1 MSYKQILNDIKNNDL
16 KRVYLIYGKEN
27 YLIDWIINEIKE
39 KYIDKNFES
48 LNYVH
53 LDGKEV
59 GVDSIVNACE
69 TLPFMSD
76 KKIVIIENL
85 VFLTGGKLNDKE
97 DEQRLNEYISKV
109 SNFTCL
115 IFVVREEKIDNRKK
129 LVKNIK
135 KVGQVIELSKIK
147 GEDLARWVS
156 KTFSKYN
163 KKITQKD
170 IMYFIENTGYLEYS
184 SNKTLYDLENEIIK
198 TCNYLGCREQVKTE
212 DIDKVLVRSLENN
225 IFKLVDSVGQKRTDR
240 ALTLLNEMIL
250 NNEPIQLILHMVIKQ
265 IRLLFM
271 AKLLEGKGYS
281 QGVIAQK
288 LGVQNFVV
296 KKLIEQSRNFEI
308 EELQSAFERC
318 LKIDESI
325 KKGQIENRLAL
336 EMLIVEFSRSI

>member
-1 MSYKQILNDIKNNDL
+1 MSYRQILNDIQNNEL

-59 GVDSIVNACE
+59 SVDLIINACE

-85 VFLTGGKLNDKE
+85 VFLTGGKLNSKE
-97 DEQRLNEYISKV
+97 DEERLNEYISKV
-109 SNFTCL
+109 SSFTCL

-135 KVGQVIELSKIK
+135 NVGMVVEFSKIK
-147 GEDLARWVS
+147 GDDLIKWVS
-156 KTFSKYN
+156 KIFSKHK
-163 KKITQKD
+163 KKITKSD
-170 IMYFIENTGYLEYS
+170 ILHFVENSGYLEFS
-184 SNKTLYDLENEIIK
+184 SSKTLYDLENEIIK
-198 TCNYLGCREQVKTE
+198 ICNYLGYRKEVKTE
-212 DIDKVLVRSLENN
+212 DIDKILIRSLENN
-225 IFKLVDSVGQKRTDR
+225 IFKLVDSIGQKRTDK

-308 EELQSAFERC
+308 KELQSAFEKC
-318 LKIDESI
+318 LKVDENI
-325 KKGQIENRLAL
+325 KKGEIESRLAL